1 MSSSSPAILG
11 HFVSFSIGNPKEE
24 VIFEE
29 ETCSKIHLKPMYAA
43 SLPME
48 QLQLESYPCPV
59 LEFTTTVHSHSM
71 VS

>member
-1 MSSSSPAILG
+1 
-11 HFVSFSIGNPKEE
+11 

-48 QLQLESYPCPV
+48 QLQLESYPYP
-59 LEFTTTVHSHSM
+59 
-71 VS
+71 